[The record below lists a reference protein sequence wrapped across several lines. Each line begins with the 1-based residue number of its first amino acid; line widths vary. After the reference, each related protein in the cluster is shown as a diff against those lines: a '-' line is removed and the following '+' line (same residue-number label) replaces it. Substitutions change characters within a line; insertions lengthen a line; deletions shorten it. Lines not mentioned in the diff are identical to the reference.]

1 MERAFANRWID
12 LPAWAKS
19 GGAFCRNLTN
29 QRESRVLT
37 NFDGS
42 LKAVTTIAHELGH
55 AYHGQQ
61 IEGHRPLNRTYTMPV
76 AETASN
82 STILVMNAAIAEA
95 EGAERLAL
103 LEQRLQAC
111 TQTVCDIYCAS
122 CSRSRSSSRTGG
134 LPCSPTSSAS

>member
-12 LPAWAKS
+12 FTRAWAKS

-61 IEGHRPLNRTYTMPV
+61 IEGSSPAQPHHTMPV

-82 STILVMNAAIAEA
+82 S
-95 EGAERLAL
+95 
-103 LEQRLQAC
+103 
-111 TQTVCDIYCAS
+111 
-122 CSRSRSSSRTGG
+122 RSW
-134 LPCSPTSSAS
+134 